1 MPTRQTIREP
11 ARDIPVFRTC
21 DVLVVGGGPAGTAA
35 AASAAQLGAHTVL
48 VERYGH
54 LGGMSTGGFV
64 LWIDRMTDWQGRQ
77 VIAGFAN
84 DLLDRVPRDAVLGPP
99 PQLWGS
105 KDAGAVA
112 YWKDRYNAFQGMV
125 TWSPTVDPEMLK
137 MASLDLVL
145 ERGVSLL
152 LHAWVVAVVQEGPEV
167 HGVVFESKSGRQ
179 AILAKVVVDATGDG
193 DVFALAGAPYETD
206 TVAPDAREEFEFVVS
221 PNIHDRMTLSSRWGG
236 VDMERYLA
244 FRRDHPEQYQAVMAR
259 GKERGVGDRPH
270 AMPRNDVTLFMA
282 PKMSGYSCIDVED
295 LTAVEIEGRRR
306 VRQMLDFYRREMPG
320 FERAWLIDTSPQIG
334 TRHSRRLVGAKRM
347 TRAAWTAG
355 LRHDDEI
362 ATSPPPNV
370 RYANVSVP
378 LGCLVPVS
386 LEALLAAG
394 RNLSS
399 DTATHS
405 FMREIPQCWAM
416 GQAAGVA
423 AAVAVAAGLRVRDVD
438 VAEVQRQLVK
448 QGVWLPEPV
457 QGRRVPL
464 EP

>member
-1 MPTRQTIREP
+1 MTTRPTIREP

-21 DVLVVGGGPAGTAA
+21 DVLVVGGGPAGSAA
-35 AASAAQLGAHTVL
+35 AASAAQLGADTML

-84 DLLDRVPRDAVLGPP
+84 DLLDRLPRDAVLGPP
-99 PQLWGS
+99 PELWGS
-105 KDAGAVA
+105 KDAAAVA

-137 MASLDLVL
+137 MVSLDLVL

-152 LHAWVVAVVQEGPEV
+152 LHAWAVAPVQDGPEV
-167 HGVVFESKSGRQ
+167 RGVIFESKSGRQ
-179 AILAKVVVDATGDG
+179 AILAAAVIDATGDG
-193 DVFALAGAPYETD
+193 DVFALAGAAYDTD
-206 TVAPDAREEFEFVVS
+206 VFPPDSREEFEFVVA

-244 FRRDHPEQYQAVMAR
+244 FRRDHPAQYHALMAR
-259 GKERGVGDRPH
+259 AKEGGVVDRPH
-270 AMPRNDVTLFMA
+270 VMPRNDVALFMA
-282 PKMSGYSCIDVED
+282 PKMSGYSCLDVEH

-306 VRQMLDFYRREMPG
+306 VRQMLEFYRREMPG

-334 TRHSRRLVGAKRM
+334 TRHSRRLVGVTKM
-347 TRAAWTAG
+347 TREAWTSG

-362 ATSPPPNV
+362 GISPPPNA
-370 RYANVSVP
+370 RYPNVSIP
-378 LGCLVPVS
+378 LGCLVPG
-386 LEALLAAG
+386 ALDGVLAAG

-423 AAVAVAAGLRVRDVD
+423 AAVAVAAGVRVRDVD
-438 VAEVQRQLVK
+438 VAEVQRQLAK
-448 QGVWLPEPV
+448 QGAWLPAR
-457 QGRRVPL
+457 GGS
-464 EP
+464 

>member
-1 MPTRQTIREP
+1 MRATVREP
-11 ARDIPVFRTC
+11 ARDLPVFRSC
-21 DVLVVGGGPAGTAA
+21 DVLVVGGGPAGSAA
-35 AASAAQLGAHTVL
+35 AASAAQLGADTML

-84 DLLDRVPRDAVLGPP
+84 DLLDRLPPEAVLGPP
-99 PQLWGS
+99 PALWGS
-105 KDAGAVA
+105 KDAAVVA
-112 YWKDRYNAFQGMV
+112 YWKDRYNAFQGTV

-145 ERGVSLL
+145 ARGVSLL
-152 LHAWVVAVVQEGPEV
+152 LHAWVVAVVQEGDEV
-167 HGVVFESKSGRQ
+167 RGAIFESKSGRQ

-193 DVFALAGAPYETD
+193 DVFALGGGRYETD
-206 TVAPDAREEFEFVVS
+206 TVAPDAREEFEFVVP

-236 VDMERYLA
+236 VDMDRYLA
-244 FRRDHPEQYQAVMAR
+244 FRNGEPERYQAVMAR
-259 GKERGVGDRPH
+259 ARREGVVDRPH
-270 AMPRNDVTLFMA
+270 VMPRNDVALFMA
-282 PKMSGYSCIDVED
+282 PKMSGYSCLDVEH

-306 VRQMLDFYRREMPG
+306 VRQLLDFYRREMPG

-334 TRHSRRLVGAKRM
+334 TRHSRRLEGVKRM
-347 TRAAWTAG
+347 TRDAWTAG
-355 LRHDDEI
+355 LRHADEVGM
-362 ATSPPPNV
+362 SPSPNARYPNV
-370 RYANVSVP
+370 SIP
-378 LGCLVPVS
+378 LGCLVPTA
-386 LEALLAAG
+386 LDGLLAAG

-423 AAVAVAAGLRVRDVD
+423 AAVAVAAGVRVRDVD
-438 VAEVQRQLVK
+438 VTEVQRQLAK
-448 QGVWLPEPV
+448 QGVWRPEGSAP
-457 QGRRVPL
+457 RL
-464 EP
+464 

>member
-1 MPTRQTIREP
+1 MPETIREA

-35 AASAAQLGAHTVL
+35 AASAVQLGADTLL

-84 DLLDRVPRDAVLGPP
+84 DLLDRLPRDAVLGPP
-99 PQLWGS
+99 PDLWGS
-105 KDAGAVA
+105 RDAAPVA
-112 YWKDRYNAFQGMV
+112 YWKDRYNAFQGTV

-137 MASLDLVL
+137 LASLDLVL

-152 LHAWVVAVVQEGPEV
+152 LHAWVVAAVQEGPEV
-167 HGVVFESKSGRQ
+167 HGIVFESKSGRQ

-206 TVAPDAREEFEFVVS
+206 TFPADAREEFEFVVT

-259 GKERGVGDRPH
+259 GKARGVVDRPH
-270 AMPRNDVTLFMA
+270 VMPRNDVALFMA
-282 PKMSGYSCIDVED
+282 PKMSGYSCIDVEH

-306 VRQMLDFYRREMPG
+306 LRQMLDFYRGEMPG

-334 TRHSRRLVGAKRM
+334 TRHSRRLVGTTKM
-347 TRAAWTAG
+347 TREAWTAG
-355 LRHDDEI
+355 LRHGDEI
-362 ATSPPPNV
+362 AISPPPNA
-370 RYANVSVP
+370 RYPNVSVP
-378 LGCLVPVS
+378 FGCLVPAA
-386 LEALLAAG
+386 LDGLLAAG

-423 AAVAVAAGLRVRDVD
+423 AAVAVAAGVRVRNVD

-448 QGVWLPEPV
+448 QGVWLDHRP
-457 QGRRVPL
+457 GGA
-464 EP
+464 

>member
-1 MPTRQTIREP
+1 
-11 ARDIPVFRTC
+11 
-21 DVLVVGGGPAGTAA
+21 VLVVGAGPAGTAA
-35 AASAAQLGAHTVL
+35 AASAAQLGADTML

-54 LGGMSTGGFV
+54 LGGMSSGGFV

-77 VIAGFAN
+77 VISGVAN
-84 DLLDRVPRDAVLGPP
+84 DLLDRLSRDAVLGPP
-99 PQLWGS
+99 PELWGS

-112 YWKDRYNAFQGMV
+112 YWRDRYNAFQGTV

-145 ERGVSLL
+145 DRGVTLL
-152 LHAWVVAVVQEGPEV
+152 LHAWAVAPVQEGSEV
-167 HGVVFESKSGRQ
+167 RGVIFESKSGRQ
-179 AILAKVVVDATGDG
+179 AILARTVIDATGDG

-206 TVAPDAREEFEFVVS
+206 VFPPDAREEFEFVVS

-244 FRRDHPEQYQAVMAR
+244 FRRDQPAQYHAVMAR
-259 GKERGVGDRPH
+259 GKQQGVLDRPH
-270 AMPRNDVTLFMA
+270 VMPRNDVALFMA
-282 PKMSGYSCIDVED
+282 PKMSGYSCLDVEH

-306 VRQMLDFYRREMPG
+306 VRVMLDFYRREMPG

-334 TRHSRRLVGAKRM
+334 TRHSRRLVGVTRM
-347 TRAAWTAG
+347 SREAWTTG
-355 LRHDDEI
+355 RRHYDEVAI
-362 ATSPPPNV
+362 SPPPNA
-370 RYANVSVP
+370 RYPNVSIP
-378 LGCLVPVS
+378 LGCLVPQV
-386 LEALLAAG
+386 LDGLLAAG

-399 DTATHS
+399 DPATHS

-423 AAVAVAAGLRVRDVD
+423 AAVAASAGVRVRDVA

-448 QGVWLPEPV
+448 QGVWLPATRSTV
-457 QGRRVPL
+457 
-464 EP
+464 

>member
-1 MPTRQTIREP
+1 MAAPQTIREP

-35 AASAAQLGAHTVL
+35 AASAAQLGADAVL

-64 LWIDRMTDWQGRQ
+64 LWIDRMTDWAGRQ

-84 DLLDRVPRDAVLGPP
+84 DLLDRLPRDAVLGPP
-99 PQLWGS
+99 VDLWGS
-105 KDAGAVA
+105 TDSAAVA
-112 YWKDRYNAFQGMV
+112 YWKDRHSAFQGMV
-125 TWSPTVDPEMLK
+125 TWAPTVDPEQLK
-137 MASLDLVL
+137 LASLDLVL
-145 ERGVSLL
+145 ARGVSLL
-152 LHAWVVAVVQEGPEV
+152 LHAWVVAPIQQGSEV
-167 HGVVFESKSGRQ
+167 RGAIFESKSGRQ

-193 DVFALAGAPYETD
+193 DLFALAGAAYDTD
-206 TVAPDAREEFEFVVS
+206 RFPADQREEHEFVVA

-244 FRRDHPEQYQAVMAR
+244 FRRDQPAQHAAIVLR
-259 GKERGVGDRPH
+259 GRELGIVDRPH
-270 AMPRNDVTLFMA
+270 AMPQNDVALFMA
-282 PKMSGYSCIDVED
+282 PKMSNYSPIDVEH

-306 VRQMLDFYRREMPG
+306 VRRMLDFYRREMPG

-334 TRHSRRLVGAKRM
+334 TRHSRRLVGVVKM
-347 TRAAWTAG
+347 TREAWTAG
-355 LRHDDEI
+355 LRHGDEI
-362 ATSPPPNV
+362 GISPPPNT
-370 RYANVSVP
+370 RYPNVSIP
-378 LGCLVPVS
+378 LGCLVPTV
-386 LEALLAAG
+386 LDGLLAAG

-399 DTATHS
+399 DPATHS

-423 AAVAVAAGLRVRDVD
+423 AAVAITAGVRVRDVD

-448 QGVWLPEPV
+448 QGVYLPDRP
-457 QGRRVPL
+457 RC
-464 EP
+464 

>member
-1 MPTRQTIREP
+1 MTALTVRYPEQTIREP

-35 AASAAQLGAHTVL
+35 AASAARFGADTML

-77 VIAGFAN
+77 VITGFAN
-84 DLLDRVPRDAVLGPP
+84 DLLDRLPRDAMLGPP
-99 PQLWGS
+99 PDLWGS
-105 KDAGAVA
+105 KDAAAVA
-112 YWKDRYNAFQGMV
+112 YWKARANAFQGTI

-152 LHAWVVAVVQEGPEV
+152 LHAWVVASVQEGPEV
-167 HGVVFESKSGRQ
+167 RGVIFESKSGRQ
-179 AILAKVVVDATGDG
+179 AILAPVVIDATGDG

-206 TVAPDAREEFEFVVS
+206 VFPPDAKEEVEFVVR

-236 VDMERYLA
+236 VDMDRYLA
-244 FRRDHPEQYQAVMAR
+244 FKRDHPVQYQALMAR
-259 GKERGVGDRPH
+259 GKKQGVLDRPH
-270 AMPRNDVTLFMA
+270 VMPRDDVALFMG
-282 PKMSGYSCIDVED
+282 PKISGYSCLNIEH
-295 LTAVEIEGRRR
+295 LTAVEIEGRHR
-306 VRQMLDFYRREMPG
+306 VRRMLDFYRREIPG

-334 TRHSRRLVGAKRM
+334 TRHSRRLVGVTKM
-347 TRAAWTAG
+347 TREAWTTG
-355 LRHDDEI
+355 RRHADEV
-362 ATSPPPNV
+362 AVSPSPNV
-370 RYANVSVP
+370 RYPNVSIP
-378 LGCLVPVS
+378 LGCLVPAA
-386 LEALLAAG
+386 LDGLLAAG

-423 AAVAVAAGLRVRDVD
+423 AAVAVAARVRVRE
-438 VAEVQRQLVK
+438 VNVTEVQRALEK
-448 QGVWLPEPV
+448 QGVWLPPR
-457 QGRRVPL
+457 GG
-464 EP
+464 

>member
-1 MPTRQTIREP
+1 MPTRATIREP
-11 ARDIPVFRTC
+11 ARDVPVFRSC

-35 AASAAQLGAHTVL
+35 AASAAQLGAHTML

-77 VIAGFAN
+77 VIAGVAN
-84 DLLDRVPRDAVLGPP
+84 DLLERLPRETVLGPP
-99 PQLWGS
+99 PELWGS
-105 KDAGAVA
+105 QDAAAVA
-112 YWKDRYNAFQGMV
+112 YWKDRYNAFQGTV

-137 MASLDLVL
+137 LASLDLVL

-152 LHAWVVAVVQEGPEV
+152 LHAWVVAAIQEDGQV
-167 HGVVFESKSGRQ
+167 RGAIFESKSGRQ
-179 AILAKVVVDATGDG
+179 AILARVVIDATGDG
-193 DVFALAGAPYETD
+193 DVFALAGAPYDTD

-244 FRRDHPEQYQAVMAR
+244 FRRDQPEQYRAVMAR
-259 GKERGVGDRPH
+259 AREQGVVDRPH
-270 AMPRNDVTLFMA
+270 VMPRSDVALFMA
-282 PKMSGYSCIDVED
+282 PKMSGYSCIDVEH

-306 VRQMLDFYRREMPG
+306 VRQMLEVYRREMPG

-334 TRHSRRLVGAKRM
+334 TRHSRRLVGVTRM
-347 TRAAWTAG
+347 ARAEWTAG
-355 LRHDDEI
+355 LRHGDEI
-362 ATSPPPNV
+362 AISPAPNA
-370 RYANVSVP
+370 RYPNVSVP
-378 LGCLVPVS
+378 LRCLVPAS
-386 LEALLAAG
+386 LDGLLAAG

-416 GQAAGVA
+416 GQGAGVA
-423 AAVAVAAGLRVRDVD
+423 AALAVAAGVRVRDVD

-448 QGVWLPEPV
+448 QGAWLPA
-457 QGRRVPL
+457 R
-464 EP
+464 